1 MSLAQLDP
9 RPCRA
14 GRGGQPFRRCTG
26 GNGNSGAIRA
36 IVYPVSG
43 LANVTRSSTA
53 PPPCAATVAGMTT
66 IFYPNGPRA

>member
-1 MSLAQLDP
+1 MSLAQLAA

-14 GRGGQPFRRCTG
+14 GRGGQPFPAVHRR
-26 GNGNSGAIRA
+26 NGNSGAIRA